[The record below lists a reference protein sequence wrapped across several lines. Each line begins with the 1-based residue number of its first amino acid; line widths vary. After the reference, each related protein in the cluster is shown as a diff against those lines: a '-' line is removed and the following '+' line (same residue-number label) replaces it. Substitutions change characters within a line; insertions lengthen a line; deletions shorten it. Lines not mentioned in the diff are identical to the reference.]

1 MTSVRV
7 TVADPGGLTAEQ
19 QFEAWSVGTTTPP
32 ANPNVPRATE
42 KIPST
47 RLRLGDTARIILSN
61 HFSFWGPMA
70 FEVTP
75 SSDAVST
82 SVSGD
87 TLTLEGRSL
96 GPAQVTLWARR
107 EGGSPRSGAAG
118 HVFKVAV
125 VPLSAP
131 PNRWPVLMK
140 CIDERIMPWFAAV
153 REDVSVYFADPDG
166 DTLTYDVRSEH
177 SDIVQ
182 ASLAGSTLT
191 LYGTSNARG
200 AFVEVTAT
208 DPGGLFTTLEY
219 FVRRE
224 GADWYGARRCR
235 SEDSTGTDTASSPA
249 GDLDGGKG
257 GVAR

>member
-1 MTSVRV
+1 
-7 TVADPGGLTAEQ
+7 
-19 QFEAWSVGTTTPP
+19 
-32 ANPNVPRATE
+32 
-42 KIPST
+42 
-47 RLRLGDTARIILSN
+47 
-61 HFSFWGPMA
+61 
-70 FEVTP
+70 
-75 SSDAVST
+75 
-82 SVSGD
+82 
-87 TLTLEGRSL
+87 
-96 GPAQVTLWARR
+96 
-107 EGGSPRSGAAG
+107 
-118 HVFKVAV
+118 
-125 VPLSAP
+125 
-131 PNRWPVLMK
+131 
-140 CIDERIMPWFAAV
+140 MPWFAAV

-200 AFVEVTAT
+200 AFVEVTAI